1 MKYSSADLT
10 FAELIVENKKTK
22 WQKFKRKIKLL
33 FVRSRVYK
41 KLKRWE
47 KMRWKNMKVSN
58 GKEIITLIIEQN
70 SMILRY

>member
-1 MKYSSADLT
+1 MKYSSVDLT
-10 FAELIVENKKTK
+10 FAELKIENKRTN

-47 KMRWKNMKVSN
+47 KMR
-58 GKEIITLIIEQN
+58 
-70 SMILRY
+70 

>member
-1 MKYSSADLT
+1 MKYSSADLM

-41 KLKRWE
+41 
-47 KMRWKNMKVSN
+47 MR
-58 GKEIITLIIEQN
+58 
-70 SMILRY
+70 

>member
-47 KMRWKNMKVSN
+47 RMR
-58 GKEIITLIIEQN
+58 
-70 SMILRY
+70 